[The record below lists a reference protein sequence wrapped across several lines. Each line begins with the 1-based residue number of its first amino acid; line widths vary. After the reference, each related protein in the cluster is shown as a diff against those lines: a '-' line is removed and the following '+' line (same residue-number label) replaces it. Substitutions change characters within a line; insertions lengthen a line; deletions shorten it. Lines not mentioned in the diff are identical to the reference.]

1 MNAKR
6 IAIGII
12 SACAILGASLL
23 ISSDANGCSMTVK
36 VDGGDSFM
44 VLCNG
49 DFKFMCVAELGGVTI
64 DGKPT
69 TITLNC
75 FGKSSIIQVTEDQNS
90 NPGIAW

>member
-1 MNAKR
+1 
-6 IAIGII
+6 
-12 SACAILGASLL
+12 
-23 ISSDANGCSMTVK
+23 
-36 VDGGDSFM
+36 M

-75 FGKSSIIQVTEDQNS
+75 FGKSRIIQVTEDQNS